1 MILRQL
7 GSNQTEISFNNGT
20 TLFFSYETPVA
31 GHDLVKGY
39 FKTGTYYSRTTSKHI
54 NNYLKHADS
63 YVSTVTDDYI
73 VSLCHPEG
81 LGAQYNKDM
90 KNKDTQWLRTITMT
104 EPEESVLVEMMSFF
118 NDMGWINDSTQSA
131 YDSLCDKIADPSPF
145 DYEPLN

>member
-20 TLFFSYETPVA
+20 SIFFSYETPVA
-31 GHDLVKGY
+31 GHDLIKGY

>member
-39 FKTGTYYSRTTSKHI
+39 FKTETYYSRTTSKHI

-81 LGAQYNKDM
+81 LGAQYNRSM

>member
-20 TLFFSYETPVA
+20 SIFFSYETPVA

>member
-20 TLFFSYETPVA
+20 SIFFSYETPVA
-31 GHDLVKGY
+31 GHDLIKGY

-118 NDMGWINDSTQSA
+118 NDLGWINDSTQSA

>member
-39 FKTGTYYSRTTSKHI
+39 FKTETYYSRTTSKHI

>member
-20 TLFFSYETPVA
+20 TIFFSYETPVA

>member
-20 TLFFSYETPVA
+20 TIFFSYETPVA
-31 GHDLVKGY
+31 GHDLIKGY